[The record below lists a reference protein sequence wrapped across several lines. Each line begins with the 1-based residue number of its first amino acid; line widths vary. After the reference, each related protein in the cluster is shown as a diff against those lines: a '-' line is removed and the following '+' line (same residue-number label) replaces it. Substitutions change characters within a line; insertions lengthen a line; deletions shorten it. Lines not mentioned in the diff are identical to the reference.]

1 MLCDGQVGWQDCI
14 TRLLV
19 KRPISTTKLQ
29 PSESLPDLM
38 SFDEDNLELED
49 VSYSPSSVSRLSTHV
64 TDAALVIENEI
75 KGNWLSVG
83 LMVCRLTL
91 VKLCVDLVKHL
102 HFILPVAKLELLNQF
117 NESSIVVLD

>member
-49 VSYSPSSVSRLSTHV
+49 ASYSPSSVSRLSTHV

-75 KGNWLSVG
+75 KGNHLSAG
-83 LMVCRLTL
+83 LTVLRLTQ
-91 VKLCVDLVKHL
+91 VKLCVDLAKHL
-102 HFILPVAKLELLNQF
+102 HLILPVAKLELLNQF
-117 NESSIVVLD
+117 NMSLLS

>member
-19 KRPISTTKLQ
+19 KRPISTTELQ

-49 VSYSPSSVSRLSTHV
+49 ASYSPSSVSRLSTHV

-75 KGNWLSVG
+75 KGNHQSAG
-83 LMVCRLTL
+83 LTVCLLTL
-91 VKLCVDLVKHL
+91 FKLCVDLAKLL
-102 HFILPVAKLELLNQF
+102 HFILPVAKLQLLKQF
-117 NESSIVVLD
+117 NMSLLS

>member
-19 KRPISTTKLQ
+19 KRPISTPELQ
-29 PSESLPDLM
+29 PSASLPDLM

-49 VSYSPSSVSRLSTHV
+49 ASYSPSSVTRLSTHV

-75 KGNWLSVG
+75 KGNQLCTG
-83 LMVCRLTL
+83 LVVCRLAL
-91 VKLCVDLVKHL
+91 VKLCVHL
-102 HFILPVAKLELLNQF
+102 AIHRHFILPVAKLKLLNQF
-117 NESSIVVLD
+117 IMSLLS

>member
-1 MLCDGQVGWQDCI
+1 
-14 TRLLV
+14 
-19 KRPISTTKLQ
+19 
-29 PSESLPDLM
+29 M